1 MMIEKR
7 YYSLM
12 DAAIYM
18 GVSIETVRNLIS
30 DGELFPLRFGRR
42 GRKRYIDK
50 ADIDTYAEQCK
61 EG

>member
-1 MMIEKR
+1 MMIKQR
-7 YYSLM
+7 YYSLK
-12 DAAIYM
+12 DAAVYM
-18 GVSIETVRNLIS
+18 GVSVETIRNLIS
-30 DGELFPLRFGRR
+30 NEQLFPVRFGRR